1 MKSVFTDKTT
11 QPISEDLKSA
21 LGNHLENWLEL
32 EQFTHKNAPHAT
44 GEWHFSGEKFGWSY
58 RIKDRKRVLVYLLPR
73 VQFFKVALVFGDKA
87 LAKINESAISESIKT
102 DLNAAKKYAEG
113 RGIRIDVLDKST
125 INDLKLLIKIKI
137 EN

>member
-1 MKSVFTDKTT
+1 MKSVFTDKII
-11 QPISEDLKSA
+11 QPSSEDLKTA

-32 EQFTHKNAPHAT
+32 EQFTLKYAPHAI

-87 LAKINESAISESIKT
+87 LTKINESSVLESIKT
-102 DLNAAKKYAEG
+102 ELNAAKKYAEG
-113 RGIRIDVLDKST
+113 RGIRLEVTDQTTLPSIKQ
-125 INDLKLLIKIKI
+125 LIMIKI